1 MALLKYSQI
10 RKDLLRFAPRH
21 IKNPLITK
29 FRDLKDA
36 VLCGDFG
43 DAKQIR
49 LSPMCDKEPK
59 DTLKPPF

>member
-10 RKDLLRFAPRH
+10 RQDLLRFVSRLNE
-21 IKNPLITK
+21 NPLITK
-29 FRDLKDA
+29 FYDLKGA

-43 DAKQIR
+43 DAKHIR